1 MQNYEVTQQKINV
14 INQNLTQLVKRHNY
28 DAVVNAAYAQQL
40 HQAAKKSGDG
50 YHSNT
55 ANTIT
60 ATTSV
65 DELNN
70 ITCLAKY
77 GGNGN
82 SSHSLHINTSTDYQ
96 KAVKSINN
104 NSQSS
109 PMLAA
114 MSSTGLLME
123 RRNSM
128 LSTNSQLQLAA
139 NAAAAAATAAGSMSP
154 SKQRPRHD
162 SYNADY
168 VGKLSPSLSYHYH
181 HMHYGGGVS
190 GNSFSHN
197 HYAEYPAGNAGKTG
211 SDAIAMRRL
220 HHPVE
225 QTHFGA
231 YSPGSG
237 GALLV
242 EGLVHDD
249 YQPMDYYYPSPLPH
263 VVDGS
268 RPDNKENF
276 GGPLAPTAA
285 RYLVSPDTDNG
296 SVSNDGT
303 SMKVLQPQGLG
314 GYWATL
320 DNGERIWCSVDSR
333 YVLNALSD

>member
-1 MQNYEVTQQKINV
+1 MQSIRRTHKQNYDAAQQKLNV
-14 INQNLTQLVKRHNY
+14 INQNLNQLVKRHNY

-40 HQAAKKSGDG
+40 HQAAKKSNDG
-50 YHSNT
+50 YHTTT

-82 SSHSLHINTSTDYQ
+82 SSHSLHINTATDYQ
-96 KAVKSINN
+96 KAVKNINN

-114 MSSTGLLME
+114 LSSTGLLME

-139 NAAAAAATAAGSMSP
+139 STATATAAASMSP

-168 VGKLSPSLSYHYH
+168 MGKVSPSLSYHYH
-181 HMHYGGGVS
+181 HMHYGGGIS
-190 GNSFSHN
+190 GNSYSHN
-197 HYAEYPAGNAGKTG
+197 HYVEYPAGSAVKTG
-211 SDAIAMRRL
+211 RI
-220 HHPVE
+220 HHSVE

-231 YSPGSG
+231 YSPGIGG
-237 GALLV
+237 GALLA

-249 YQPMDYYYPSPLPH
+249 YQPMDYYYQSPMPH
-263 VVDGS
+263 IVDGT
-268 RPDNKENF
+268 RPDDKENF
-276 GGPLAPTAA
+276 GGPLAPTTA
-285 RYLVSPDTDNG
+285 RYLVSPDNDNG
-296 SVSNDGT
+296 SAASNDGT

-333 YVLNALSD
+333 